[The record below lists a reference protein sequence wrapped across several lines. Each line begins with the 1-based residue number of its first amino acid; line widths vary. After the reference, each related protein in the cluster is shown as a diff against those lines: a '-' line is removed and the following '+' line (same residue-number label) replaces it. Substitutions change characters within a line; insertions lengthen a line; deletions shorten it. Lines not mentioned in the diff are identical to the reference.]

1 MKKITC
7 INNSKT
13 SKYFTGKICNNTL
26 TVGETTEHALCWAC
40 LVRYMGNPQLAIE
53 VKRNAGY
60 PRGWK
65 FMKEFVDKD
74 GNVFHKGIEQPKLK
88 NKVAPT
94 EIKKKPVKK
103 VVKKQTKIDFTKIK
117 ELKRKIKNEKDLK
130 KKRSLQKKL
139 EKYLQEL

>member
-13 SKYFTGKICNNTL
+13 SKYFTGKICNNTML
-26 TVGETTEHALCWAC
+26 VGESTEQALCWSC
-40 LVRYMGNPQLAIE
+40 LVRYMGNPDVALE

-74 GNVFHKGIEQPKLK
+74 GNVFHKGVEQPKLK
-88 NKVAPT
+88 NKIPPT
-94 EIKKKPVKK
+94 EVKKKIVKK
-103 VVKKQTKIDFTKIK
+103 AKKKETKVDFKKIK
-117 ELKRKIKNEKDLK
+117 ELKSKIRNEKDLK
-130 KKRSLQKKL
+130 KKRSLEKKL